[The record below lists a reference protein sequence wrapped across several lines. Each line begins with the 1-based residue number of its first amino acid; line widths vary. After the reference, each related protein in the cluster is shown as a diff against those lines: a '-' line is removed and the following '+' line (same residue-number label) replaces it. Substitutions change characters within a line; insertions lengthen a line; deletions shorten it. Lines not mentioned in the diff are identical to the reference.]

1 MLVMCSEPADLLLCD
16 FRLFVAWHVIV
27 TTIAIMS
34 AVIASEAIQEIVKE
48 KSDKEKEAN
57 L

>member
-1 MLVMCSEPADLLLCD
+1 MPVMCSEPADLLLCD

-27 TTIAIMS
+27 TTIAVMS

-48 KSDKEKEAN
+48 KSDKEKETN